1 MATTVLNLP
10 DPEKNRATLALFWE
24 TAQLL
29 KHVVA
34 ELPDI
39 GEGPKLRL
47 TPVFPRSAMVPGATT
62 IDLLN
67 AAVSSEMVLTFRNL
81 PEPLFERL
89 ALRFR
94 PFYANDEEVNF
105 LRLLKFASQLNEHLH
120 PWRQERK
127 AAWDRAVFW
136 GAMGMPQQSPP
147 VKAEE
152 VIKAGLYSRY
162 FHLNRELRDKAMAYE
177 KSLGVGM
184 FRIALVSSVWQRSNI
199 VVQVAT
205 EMEAQLVDLG
215 IVSEEAVAA
224 SKIPVVQPEEI
235 SFKLLGGPGS
245 IQAKDLDKPVNA
257 TS

>member
-1 MATTVLNLP
+1 METTVLNLP
-10 DPEKNRATLALFWE
+10 DPEKNRSTLALFWE

-29 KHVVA
+29 KHVVE

-39 GEGPKLRL
+39 EKGPKLHL
-47 TPVFPRSAMVPGATT
+47 KPVFPRSALVPGATV

-67 AAVSSEMVLTFRNL
+67 ASVSSEMVLTFRNL

-89 ALRFR
+89 VLRFR

-105 LRLLKFASQLNEHLH
+105 LRLLKFVSQLNEHLH
-120 PWRQERK
+120 PWRQARK
-127 AAWDRAVFW
+127 ASWERAVFW
-136 GAMGMPQQSPP
+136 GAMGMPEQVPP

-152 VIKAGLYSRY
+152 VIKTGLYSRY
-162 FHLNRELRDKAMAYE
+162 FHLNKDLREKALAYE
-177 KSLGVGM
+177 KSLGAGM

-215 IVSEEAVAA
+215 IVSAEAVAA
-224 SKIPVVQPEEI
+224 SKSPVVQPDEI
-235 SFKLLGGPGS
+235 SLKLLGGPGA
-245 IQAKDLDKPVNA
+245 IQATDLDRPDTV
-257 TS
+257 TP